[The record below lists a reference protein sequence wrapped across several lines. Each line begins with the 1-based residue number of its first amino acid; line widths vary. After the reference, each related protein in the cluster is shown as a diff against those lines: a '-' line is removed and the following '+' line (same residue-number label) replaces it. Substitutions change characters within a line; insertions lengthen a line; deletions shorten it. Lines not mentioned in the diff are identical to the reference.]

1 MSHQPEVVSRQF
13 EEILGD
19 IEATIDAIETAS
31 EFPDGHSPR
40 ELRIQVSKLQ
50 LFNNEVY
57 F

>member
-50 LFNNEVY
+50 LFNNEV
-57 F
+57 